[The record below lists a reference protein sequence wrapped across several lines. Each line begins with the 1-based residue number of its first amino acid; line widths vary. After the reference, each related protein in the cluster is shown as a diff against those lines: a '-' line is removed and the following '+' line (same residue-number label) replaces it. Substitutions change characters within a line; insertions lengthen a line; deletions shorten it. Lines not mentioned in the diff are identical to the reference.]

1 MKGTTMKTV
10 CIRRGLVSVGVAAMV
25 VFCLRAE
32 EQITL
37 WPEGAM
43 PVATTKGVEVGAEQV
58 SEKGIVKN
66 VSVPAIEVFLP
77 TNAAQKRMGVVIC
90 PGGAY
95 GCLDFAHEGRRTARF
110 LNSIGVAAFVLK
122 YRVRPYPKGA
132 ALADLQ
138 RALSVVRSNAKKWN
152 LSKSHIGVMGY
163 SAGGHLAVRGVAV
176 NGKRTYAPIDAV
188 DEERAAPDF
197 AVLVYPAY
205 LSNEGKV
212 PPDTQP
218 ALTNSTPMFLMA
230 GLADLYRGSG
240 VGYFSAHV
248 AKNRWPK
255 IEAHFYPGGCHGFGV
270 TTKPHNDVY
279 KWERLLATWLRRQ
292 GLGIKAKVDT
302 SLDAA
307 DYTPIEPEEGDV
319 E

>member
-1 MKGTTMKTV
+1 MSYEMNKV
-10 CIRRGLVSVGVAAMV
+10 CAAAFAALMVSS
-25 VFCLRAE
+25 VFAD
-32 EQITL
+32 EQMPL
-37 WPEGAM
+37 WPDGRM
-43 PVATTKGVEVGAEQV
+43 PVGTTKGAAVGEEHV

-77 TNAAQKRMGVVIC
+77 TNATRATIGVVIC

-95 GCLDFAHEGRRTARF
+95 GCLDFEHEGRRTARF

-138 RALSVVRSNAKKWN
+138 RALSVVRANAKKWN
-152 LSKSHIGVMGY
+152 VAKGHIGVMGY
-163 SAGGHLAVRGVAV
+163 SAGGHLSVRSIAV
-176 NGKRTYAPIDAV
+176 NGKRVYEPVDAT
-188 DEERAAPDF
+188 DEESASPSF

-205 LSNEGKV
+205 LTKDGKV
-212 PPDTQP
+212 HPDIEP
-218 ALTNSTPMFLMA
+218 ALTSATPIFMIA

-255 IEAHFYPGGCHGFGV
+255 IEAHFYPQGCHGFGV
-270 TTKPHNDVY
+270 STKPHNDVY
-279 KWERLLATWLRRQ
+279 KWERLLATWLRRRGQ
-292 GLGIKAKVDT
+292 AIKAKIDS
-302 SLDAA
+302 SLDQQNY
-307 DYTPIEPEEGDV
+307 DPIELDEDGE
-319 E
+319 